1 MTTDTMTRNAAA
13 AAETVTVT
21 ERAAKKIARILA
33 REPDKSAF
41 RVTVSGGGCSG
52 FQYGFDLESNR
63 ADDDVAI
70 ERDGVTVLIDPI
82 SLMYMNGSEID
93 FVDEL
98 IGASFQVKNPHATA
112 ACGCGTSFS
121 L

>member
-1 MTTDTMTRNAAA
+1 MTTDTMTLPAADN
-13 AAETVTVT
+13 VTVT
-21 ERAAKKIARILA
+21 ERAARRIAQILA
-33 REPDKSAF
+33 REPEKKAL

-52 FQYGFDLESNR
+52 FQYGFDLESEQ
-63 ADDDVAI
+63 AEDDVVI
-70 ERDGVTVLIDPI
+70 EKNGVTVLVDPI
-82 SLMYMNGSEID
+82 SLMYMGGSEID

-121 L
+121 I